1 MSFAK
6 ARLRIAEQ
14 SANEERDTT
23 KCSAYGCPCRATVNV
38 GGSGWA
44 CFAHGFAPVDQW
56 QSITSGIN
64 SHDWLLGLVAEVRKM
79 DRANQSWRLFA
90 MRFWEQSDLRCQP
103 HPQESAG
110 PYCDRMLMELLYRIG
125 QRKSAPEPRVPR
137 PVKPAGRFAREALR
151 EAT

>member
-1 MSFAK
+1 MSVTAFRK
-6 ARLRIAEQ
+6 LAEQ
-14 SANEERDTT
+14 REAPPERDIT
-23 KCSAYGCPCRATVNV
+23 KCGAYGCPCRATVNV

-64 SHDWLLGLVAEVRKM
+64 LHDWLLGLVAEVRKM
-79 DRANQSWRLFA
+79 DRTNQSWRLFA
-90 MRFWEQSDLRCQP
+90 MRFWEQSDVRCQP

-125 QRKSAPEPRVPR
+125 QRKSAPEPRIPR
-137 PVKPAGRFAREALR
+137 PVKPAGRFAREALK
-151 EAT
+151 EAA